1 MVKPILKD
9 VVKQK
14 IETKM
19 DSKPKSGVKTLAQ
32 KTRCIGDSSS
42 DDDKPSPHTY
52 IIFFN

>member
-1 MVKPILKD
+1 MVKPVLKD

-14 IETKM
+14 I